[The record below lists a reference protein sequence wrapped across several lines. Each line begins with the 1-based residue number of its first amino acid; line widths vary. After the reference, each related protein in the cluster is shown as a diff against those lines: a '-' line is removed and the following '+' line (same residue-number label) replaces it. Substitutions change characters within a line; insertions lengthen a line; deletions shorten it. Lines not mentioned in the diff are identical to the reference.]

1 MNRGWPKKKNEQG
14 RWRILPSLT
23 ITKFGEKKRE
33 NEILKSYS
41 TSIPGFKNRTSP
53 KNKKNNFSFK
63 TQNLNFMYKK

>member
-53 KNKKNNFSFK
+53 KNKKK
-63 TQNLNFMYKK
+63 